1 MKKTMAETGTDT
13 VNIMRKRIFNFAV
26 LAAAAGI
33 LAACSSFEEIPAV
46 ATLTKAETQ
55 AVDSIT
61 VTFTATLEQ
70 PEGTTRT
77 SLDASKWRVKW
88 TAGDKVTVI
97 GKGTYKSGQTT
108 YTRYF
113 QVPGTVSNISDD
125 GYSATISASLP
136 SKTSSGSKTITYTGD
151 YYAVYPAISEN
162 STQSNNANVSTA
174 LKSEQTATAS
184 TFANNVNLAAAKS
197 TDKSSFHFQNL
208 CALLSF
214 TLDTDVKS
222 ATLTSNSQ
230 TPMSGG
236 TATIS
241 FSGDIP
247 AMGLSGAS
255 LSPSVKLTGG
265 LAKDTKYYFVV
276 YPGEYQDGF
285 TLEFED
291 NGGRYASMT
300 STKSLTLAAKDNVF
314 LGGIKVPAD
323 RWTKLNKISAVG
335 VYNKNCEV
343 EYEYKPYNDQLV
355 WSVTSSVNG
364 FRIQKMDSRQFINIA
379 GLPGTFTD
387 GDSFTITVNENLLTD
402 QGSEFTDKV
411 KVFSTDNGIVRLKGE
426 KHNYIIQ
433 TK

>member
-1 MKKTMAETGTDT
+1 MKKTMAEAGTNT

-46 ATLTKAETQ
+46 AALTKAETQ

-70 PEGTTRT
+70 PEGTRT
-77 SLDASKWRVKW
+77 SLEQGTWKVKW
-88 TAGDKVTVI
+88 EEGDQIAVWARCTRSGRSDQYPKTAFTI
-97 GKGTYKSGQTT
+97 NNS
-108 YTRYF
+108 
-113 QVPGTVSNISDD
+113 SISPD
-125 GYSATISASLP
+125 GLTASFTGTISFP
-136 SKTSSGSKTITYTGD
+136 YKYTDAKD
-151 YYAVYPAISEN
+151 YYAVYPYSEGATLSTNNGISI
-162 STQSNNANVSTA
+162 STA

-236 TATIS
+236 TATIN
-241 FSGDIP
+241 FSSNVP
-247 AMGLSGAS
+247 AISANNKAVS
-255 LSPSVKLTGG
+255 SVTLTGG

-300 STKSLTLAAKDNVF
+300 STKSLPLAAKDNVF

-335 VYNKNCEV
+335 VYNTDCEV

-387 GDSFTITVNENLLTD
+387 GDSFTISVNENLLTD
-402 QGSEFTDKV
+402 QGSEFTDEV
-411 KVFSTDNGIVRLKGE
+411 KVFSTDNGIVRLQGE
-426 KHNYIIQ
+426 RHNYIIK

>member
-1 MKKTMAETGTDT
+1 MKKTMAEAGTDT
-13 VNIMRKRIFNFAV
+13 MSIMNKRIFNFAV

-108 YTRYF
+108 NTRYF

-151 YYAVYPAISEN
+151 YYSVYPAISEN

-222 ATLTSNSQ
+222 ATLTPKSG
-230 TPMSGG
+230 TGMTGG
-236 TATIS
+236 TATID
-241 FSGDIP
+241 FSSNVP
-247 AMGLSGAS
+247 AISAINKAVS
-255 LSPSVKLTGG
+255 SVTLTGG

-300 STKSLTLAAKDNVF
+300 STKSLPLAAKDNVF
-314 LGGIKVPAD
+314 LGDIKVPAD

-335 VYNKNCEV
+335 VYNTNCEV

-355 WSVTSSVNG
+355 WSVTPSVNG

>member
-1 MKKTMAETGTDT
+1 MKMTMAEAGTNT

-33 LAACSSFEEIPAV
+33 LAACSSYEEIPAV
-46 ATLTKAETQ
+46 ADLLKAETQ

-70 PEGTTRT
+70 PEDTTRT
-77 SLDASKWRVKW
+77 SLDVSNWRVKW
-88 TAGDKVTVI
+88 SNGDKVTVI
-97 GKGTYKSGQTT
+97 GKGTYSSWGQKTAF
-108 YTRYF
+108 F

-136 SKTSSGSKTITYTGD
+136 SKTDSKTITYTGE
-151 YYAVYPAISEN
+151 YYAVYPAISEK
-162 STQSNNANVSTA
+162 STQSTSATVSTT

-197 TDKSSFHFQNL
+197 TDKNSFHFQNL

-214 TLDTDVKS
+214 TVDRDVVS
-222 ATLTSNSQ
+222 ATLTSNNSNTAMAGGKAEIDFSD
-230 TPMSGG
+230 TPLNI
-236 TATIS
+236 TDA
-241 FSGDIP
+241 
-247 AMGLSGAS
+247 
-255 LSPSVKLTGG
+255 SPSVTLTGSM
-265 LAKDTKYYFVV
+265 AKDTKYYFVV
-276 YPGEYQDGF
+276 YPGNYTDGF

-291 NGGRYASMT
+291 KDGKTASM
-300 STKSLTLAAKDNVF
+300 SSSKKLELAARGNFF
-314 LGGIKVPAD
+314 LGDIKVPED
-323 RWTKLNKISAVG
+323 RWTKLNKISVVG
-335 VYNKNCEV
+335 VYDTDCKV

-402 QGSEFTDKV
+402 QGSEFTDEV

-426 KHNYIIQ
+426 KHNYII
-433 TK
+433 KSK

>member
-1 MKKTMAETGTDT
+1 MKKTMAEAGANT

-33 LAACSSFEEIPAV
+33 LAACSSYEEIPAV
-46 ATLTKAETQ
+46 ADLLKAETQ

-70 PEGTTRT
+70 PEDSTRT
-77 SLDASKWRVKW
+77 SLDESNWRVRW
-88 TAGDKVTVI
+88 TKNDKVTVI
-97 GKGTYKSGQTT
+97 GKGTYSSGTKT
-108 YTRYF
+108 AYF
-113 QVPGTVSNISDD
+113 QVPGTVIDISDD

-136 SKTSSGSKTITYTGD
+136 SKTSSSRTITYTGD

-236 TATIS
+236 TATID
-241 FSGDIP
+241 FSSNVP
-247 AMGLSGAS
+247 AISANNKAVS
-255 LSPSVKLTGG
+255 SVTLTGG
-265 LAKDTKYYFVV
+265 LDKDTKYYFVV

-291 NGGRYASMT
+291 NDGRYASMT
-300 STKSLTLAAKDNVF
+300 STKSLPLAAKDNVF

-323 RWTKLNKISAVG
+323 RWTKLNKISVVG
-335 VYNKNCEV
+335 VYDTDCKV

-402 QGSEFTDKV
+402 QGSEFTDEV
-411 KVFSTDNGIVRLKGE
+411 KVFSTDNDIVRLKGE
-426 KHNYIIQ
+426 KHNYII
-433 TK
+433 KSK

>member
-1 MKKTMAETGTDT
+1 MKKTMAEAGTNT

-46 ATLTKAETQ
+46 AALTKAETQ

-70 PEGTTRT
+70 PEGPTRT
-77 SLDASKWRVKW
+77 TLDASNWRVKW
-88 TAGDKVTVI
+88 TKNDKVTVI
-97 GKGTYKSGQTT
+97 GKGTYSSGTKT
-108 YTRYF
+108 AYF
-113 QVPGTVSNISDD
+113 QVPGTVTDISDD

-136 SKTSSGSKTITYTGD
+136 SKTSSGSRTITYTGD

-241 FSGDIP
+241 FSGDNP

-255 LSPSVKLTGG
+255 LSPSVKLTGEMTKG
-265 LAKDTKYYFVV
+265 TKYYFVV
-276 YPGEYQDGF
+276 YPGTYTDGF
-285 TLEFED
+285 TIEFED
-291 NGGRYASMT
+291 QDGKTASMSSSKT
-300 STKSLTLAAKDNVF
+300 LELAAKDNVF
-314 LGGIKVPAD
+314 LGEIKVPAD
-323 RWTKLNKISAVG
+323 RWTKLNKISVVG
-335 VYNKNCEV
+335 VYDTNCEV

-379 GLPGTFTD
+379 GLPETFTD
-387 GDSFTITVNENLLTD
+387 GDTFTISVNENLLTD

>member
-1 MKKTMAETGTDT
+1 MAEAGTNT

-33 LAACSSFEEIPAV
+33 LAACSSYEEIPAV
-46 ATLTKAETQ
+46 ADLLKAETQ

-70 PEGTTRT
+70 PEDTTRT
-77 SLDASKWRVKW
+77 SLDVSNWRVKW
-88 TAGDKVTVI
+88 SNGDKVTVI
-97 GKGTYKSGQTT
+97 GKGTYSSWGQKTAF
-108 YTRYF
+108 F

-125 GYSATISASLP
+125 GYTATISADLP
-136 SKTSSGSKTITYTGD
+136 SQTTNQKAITYTE
-151 YYAVYPAISEN
+151 YYAVYPAITAS
-162 STQSNNANVSTA
+162 SQSDNLTISAS
-174 LKSEQTATAS
+174 LKSEQPATAG
-184 TFANNVNLAAAKS
+184 TFADNVNISAAKS
-197 TDKSSFHFQNL
+197 NNKNEFHFQNL

-214 TLDTDVKS
+214 TVDTDIVS

-241 FSGDIP
+241 FSDDTPSISMPVTG
-247 AMGLSGAS
+247 STS
-255 LSPSVKLTGG
+255 SSVKLTGNIEQG
-265 LAKDTKYYFVV
+265 TQYYFVV
-276 YPGEYQDGF
+276 YPGEHENGF

-291 NGGRYASMT
+291 NDGRYASMT
-300 STKSLTLAAKDNVF
+300 STKSLPLAAKDNVF
-314 LGGIKVPAD
+314 LGDIKVPAD

-335 VYNKNCEV
+335 VYNTNCEV

-355 WSVTSSVNG
+355 WSVTPSVNG
-364 FRIQKMDSRQFINIA
+364 FRIQKMDSRKFINIA

-387 GDSFTITVNENLLTD
+387 GDTFTLSVNENLLTD

>member
-1 MKKTMAETGTDT
+1 MKKTMAEAGTDT
-13 VNIMRKRIFNFAV
+13 MSIMNKRIFNFAV

-108 YTRYF
+108 NTRYF

-136 SKTSSGSKTITYTGD
+136 SKTSSGSNAITYTGD

-162 STQSNNANVSTA
+162 SAQSNSANVSTA

-197 TDKSSFHFQNL
+197 TDKNSFHFQNL

-214 TLDTDVKS
+214 TVDRDVVS
-222 ATLTSNSQ
+222 ATLTSNNSNTAMAGGKAEIDFSD
-230 TPMSGG
+230 TPLNI
-236 TATIS
+236 TDA
-241 FSGDIP
+241 
-247 AMGLSGAS
+247 
-255 LSPSVKLTGG
+255 SPSVTLTGSM
-265 LAKDTKYYFVV
+265 AKDTKYYFVV
-276 YPGEYQDGF
+276 YPGNYTDGF

-291 NGGRYASMT
+291 KDGKTASM
-300 STKSLTLAAKDNVF
+300 SSSKKLELAAKGNVF
-314 LGGIKVPAD
+314 LGDIKVPAEK
-323 RWTKLNKISAVG
+323 WSKMNKISTVG
-335 VYNKNCEV
+335 IYDTDCEA
-343 EYEYKPYNDQLV
+343 EYEYMPYYDQLV
-355 WSVTSSVNG
+355 WSVKSSVNG
-364 FRIQKMDSRQFINIA
+364 FRIQKMDSRKFINIT
-379 GLPGTFTD
+379 GLPDTYTAGSTFTL
-387 GDSFTITVNENLLTD
+387 SVNENLLTE
-402 QGSEFTDKV
+402 QGSEFNDDV
-411 KVFSTDNGIVRLKGE
+411 KVYSTDNGIVRLEGK
-426 KHNYIIQ
+426 KHNYIIK

>member
-1 MKKTMAETGTDT
+1 MAEAGTNT

-46 ATLTKAETQ
+46 AALTKAETQ

-70 PEGTTRT
+70 PEGTRT
-77 SLDASKWRVKW
+77 SLEQGTWKVKW
-88 TAGDKVTVI
+88 EEGDQIAVWARCTRSGKSDQYPKTAFTI
-97 GKGTYKSGQTT
+97 NNS
-108 YTRYF
+108 
-113 QVPGTVSNISDD
+113 SISPD
-125 GYSATISASLP
+125 GLTASFTGTISFP
-136 SKTSSGSKTITYTGD
+136 YKYTDAKD
-151 YYAVYPAISEN
+151 YYAVYPYSEGATLSTNNGISI
-162 STQSNNANVSTA
+162 STA
-174 LKSEQTATAS
+174 LKSEQAATVS

-241 FSGDIP
+241 FSGDNP

-255 LSPSVKLTGG
+255 LSPSVKLTGEMTKG
-265 LAKDTKYYFVV
+265 TKYYFVV
-276 YPGEYQDGF
+276 YPGTYTDGF
-285 TLEFED
+285 TIEFED
-291 NGGRYASMT
+291 QDGKTASMSSSKT
-300 STKSLTLAAKDNVF
+300 LELAAKDNVF
-314 LGGIKVPAD
+314 LGEIKVPAD
-323 RWTKLNKISAVG
+323 RWTKLNKISVVG
-335 VYNKNCEV
+335 VYDTNCEV

-379 GLPGTFTD
+379 GLPETFTD
-387 GDSFTITVNENLLTD
+387 GDTFTISVNENLLTD